1 MPIEIVE
8 HYYQMIQHL
17 DNADKM
23 ALVEKINQSIAD
35 DYSKYPKLS
44 RLKSRPNVV
53 IGNSDDLVNISWEK
67 ELNLDFSS

>member
-1 MPIEIVE
+1 
-8 HYYQMIQHL
+8 
-17 DNADKM
+17 M